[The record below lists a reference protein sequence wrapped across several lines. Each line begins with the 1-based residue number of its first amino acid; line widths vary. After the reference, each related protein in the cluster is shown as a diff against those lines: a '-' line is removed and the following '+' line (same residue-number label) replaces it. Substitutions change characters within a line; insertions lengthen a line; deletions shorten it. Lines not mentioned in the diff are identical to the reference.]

1 MTLALAVPRAEMS
14 RKYKDKF
21 VSLRLVTFA
30 KYMAVARTNTKNK
43 LVTLFGRNFC
53 AMGGLC

>member
-1 MTLALAVPRAEMS
+1 MALAAMV
-14 RKYKDKF
+14 
-21 VSLRLVTFA
+21 LRLVAFA

>member
-1 MTLALAVPRAEMS
+1 MNILALLVIPATRMTMALAAMV
-14 RKYKDKF
+14 
-21 VSLRLVTFA
+21 LRLVAFA